1 MRIQPYTED
10 LVPAVK
16 SFNERLRAGG
26 QAYWSLPESHVTKLP
41 RLPNRNPY
49 EELFVVVDGT
59 EIRGGYLLTHRR
71 FALQGRTMSVA
82 CGPQISVSEGIVNR
96 RYGMLGA
103 VQARDAFERQPVM
116 YALGIGGIS
125 EPLAMLLAAM
135 RWTLFAVPFYF
146 RVVSPSKLLA
156 NITYLRHSR
165 SGGMTLELLRY
176 SGLGSIGIRAAQLR
190 LPRSVRVEAHVV
202 AEFGAWADA
211 IWEQCNCHYYFVA
224 ARDGGTLNLLYPPSD
239 ARFLRLRI
247 SRAGEDLGWVV
258 MLDMQMSEHRY
269 FGNMRVG
276 VIVDCLAAPRNAYH
290 LVTSATRLLESR
302 GVDLIVTNQLNSAWC
317 KAFFCAGFLK
327 GPSNFILALSPMLAD
342 KFRPLKATKNS
353 IHMTRGDGEDI
364 AVWADNQAQQKTA
377 ILNPTIRD
385 QRLFATPMNG
395 G

>member
-1 MRIQPYTED
+1 MHIQSYTKE
-10 LVPAVK
+10 LEPAVK
-16 SFNERLRAGG
+16 SFNERLRAGA
-26 QAYWSLPESHVTKLP
+26 QAYWSLPESHVPKLP
-41 RLPNRNPY
+41 KLQNRNPY
-49 EELFVVVDGT
+49 EELFVIVDGT

-71 FALQGRTMSVA
+71 FALQGETMSVA
-82 CGPQISVSEGIVNR
+82 CGPQISV
-96 RYGMLGA
+96 
-103 VQARDAFERQPVM
+103 
-116 YALGIGGIS
+116 IGGIS
-125 EPLAMLLAAM
+125 KPLARLLAAM

-156 NITYLRHSR
+156 NITHLRHSR
-165 SGGMTLELLRY
+165 SRAMTLDLLRY
-176 SGLGSIGIRAAQLR
+176 SGLGSIGIRTAQFR

-202 AEFGAWADA
+202 AEFGAWADP
-211 IWEQCNCHYYFVA
+211 IWEECSCDYYFVA

-269 FGNMRVG
+269 FGNMRIG

-290 LVTSATRLLESR
+290 VVSSATRLLESR
-302 GVDLIVTNQLNSAWC
+302 GADLIVTNQLNSAWC
-317 KAFFCAGFLK
+317 KAFFCASFLK

-342 KFRPLKATKNS
+342 KLRPLEATKNS

-364 AVWADNQAQQKTA
+364 AAWADNQTQQKTA
-377 ILNPTIRD
+377 TFTPTTRD
-385 QRLFATPMNG
+385 QRLFATPVSG